1 MPTHSGPTPSVACR
15 LIRPLF
21 FLLCLLVLSFPVPG
35 QNTALTLPR
44 NLVQLVD
51 ESDLIVQGRVT
62 NVSLERHEQLGNLM
76 TVAVTLE
83 VEESLKGTASSVHT
97 FRQAAIDRRDQQ
109 QLLGYRPGQ
118 HVLLLLIR
126 PSVYGLSSPAGMQ
139 QGRFS
144 LRTLPDKS
152 LEAVNGFSNGGLFR
166 GIETQLAT
174 RGVQMQPEVRAMIS
188 QTIPAPAPLKELKN
202 LIRAIAIT
210 HQVQ

>member
-1 MPTHSGPTPSVACR
+1 MPTHSGPIAIVACK
-15 LIRPLF
+15 LIRPLS
-21 FLLCLLVLSFPVPG
+21 FLLCLLMLSFPLLG

-62 NVSLERHEQLGNLM
+62 TVVLERHEQLGNLM
-76 TVAVTLE
+76 TVVVTLE
-83 VEESLKGTASSVHT
+83 VEDSLKGTATSVHT

-118 HVLLLLIR
+118 HLLLLLIR
-126 PSVYGLSSPAGMQ
+126 PSVYGLSSPAGLQ

-152 LEAVNGFSNGGLFR
+152 LEAVNGVSNGGLFR
-166 GIETQLAT
+166 EIEAQLAT

-188 QTIPAPAPLKELKN
+188 QTTPAPAPLKELKS

-210 HQVQ
+210 RQVQ